1 MIQQNLLLGIYLE
14 ETHLKKYMH
23 PNVHCST
30 YNSQDV
36 EATYPFALVQ
46 AQGATGLMCV
56 RSNPDSRELSVSFS
70 LIFTFKFAF
79 PTCFF

>member
-1 MIQQNLLLGIYLE
+1 MIQQNLLLEIYLE

-36 EATYPFALVQ
+36 EAT
-46 AQGATGLMCV
+46 
-56 RSNPDSRELSVSFS
+56 
-70 LIFTFKFAF
+70 
-79 PTCFF
+79 